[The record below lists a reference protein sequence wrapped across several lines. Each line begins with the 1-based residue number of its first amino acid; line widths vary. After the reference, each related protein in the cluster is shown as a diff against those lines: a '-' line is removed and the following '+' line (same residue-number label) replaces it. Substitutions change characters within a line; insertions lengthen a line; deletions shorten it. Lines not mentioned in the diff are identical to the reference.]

1 MRIIGIDPGL
11 SGAVAILDVELG
23 ALVVEDMPTFSLVR
37 NSKTKR
43 EVNAVELA
51 RIVDAAQADYAV
63 VEAVSS
69 MPGQG
74 VSSVFAFG
82 KGYGVVLG
90 VVGANYLK
98 LVSPSPALWKRVL
111 GLSGKG
117 KDASRAMATNLFPHH
132 AGIFARVKDDGRA
145 EATLLAV
152 YGARVIEKE
161 AAQ

>member
-1 MRIIGIDPGL
+1 MKIIGIDPGL
-11 SGAVAILDVELG
+11 SGAIAILDTEG
-23 ALVVEDMPTFSLVR
+23 MVVEVHDMPTFALTR
-37 NSKTKR
+37 NGKAKR
-43 EVNAVELA
+43 EVNATELG
-51 RIVDAAQADYAV
+51 RIVDAAQADLAV

-82 KGYGVVLG
+82 RAYGVVLG

-98 LVSPSPALWKRVL
+98 LVSPSPSLWKRIL

-117 KDASRAMATNLFPHH
+117 KDASRAMATNMFAKQ
-132 AGIFARVKDDGRA
+132 AGIFSRAKDDGRA

-152 YGARVIEKE
+152 YGMRKGAEE
-161 AAQ
+161 